1 MRLVMKFGGTSVANG
16 EKIRHVAKL
25 LNGYHLDGNE
35 VIAVTSALSGVT
47 DGLLTTANGVSIN
60 GKVAQVEE
68 FIADIRKIHYDAINE
83 AIDLEALR
91 VECREVID
99 ERLDELEKAL
109 FGICYLGELTPRS
122 VDYISSYGERLAAP
136 IVSCSLRS
144 LGASSSSFTG
154 GEAGVVTDS
163 NYGDAKPL
171 EDSYTL
177 IKEKLGPLL
186 ADSIPVVTGFIAR
199 NKQDVITTLGRSG
212 SDFSASIL
220 GAAVSADEIWLWK
233 EVDGIMTTDPKI
245 VPEAQTIPL
254 ISYIEAMELS
264 YFGAK
269 VLHPRTIE
277 PAIRHK
283 IPVRVKNT
291 FDPDFEGTL
300 IIADQKQKVDVVKAV
315 TLIKKVALINI
326 SGAGMMGTIG
336 TAARVFSAL
345 ANEGVNIIMISQGS
359 SEANMTLIVNED
371 HLEMAVAAIK
381 FEFSNNVVGDIT
393 FDRDVCVV
401 AVVGAGMDGI
411 PGVAGKV
418 FNALGK
424 AAINIIMISQGSS
437 QHNISF
443 VVNSNDAIEAV
454 RVLHKEFGL
463 ERKNRDQ

>member
-1 MRLVMKFGGTSVANG
+1 MKFGGTSVANG
-16 EKIRHVAKL
+16 EKIRHVAEL
-25 LNGYHLDGNE
+25 LKRYHQGGNE

-47 DGLLTTANGVSIN
+47 DGLLNTANEVSVN
-60 GKVAQVEE
+60 GKVTQVKE
-68 FIADIRKIHYDAINE
+68 FIADITKKHYDAINVAMDGE
-83 AIDLEALR
+83 TLR
-91 VECREVID
+91 DQCIAAVDC
-99 ERLDELEKAL
+99 RLDELEKAL
-109 FGICYLGELTPRS
+109 IGICYLGELTPRS
-122 VDYISSYGERLAAP
+122 IDYISSYGERLAAP
-136 IVSCSLRS
+136 IVSGSIRSVGINSVSL
-144 LGASSSSFTG
+144 TG
-154 GEAGVVTDS
+154 GEAGIVTDS

-171 EDSYTL
+171 EQSYSQ
-177 IKEKLGPLL
+177 IKEKLCPLL
-186 ADSIPVVTGFIAR
+186 EDSIPVVTGFIAQ
-199 NKQDVITTLGRSG
+199 NKQQIITTLGRSG

-220 GAAVSADEIWLWK
+220 GAAVNADEIWLWK

-245 VPEAQTIPL
+245 VPEAQSIPL

-277 PAIRHK
+277 PAITHR

-291 FDPDFEGTL
+291 FDPEFEGTL
-300 IIADQKQKVDVVKAV
+300 IVAEQKQKEDVVKAV

-336 TAARVFSAL
+336 TAARVFSSL
-345 ANEGVNIIMISQGS
+345 ASEGVNIIMISQGS

-371 HLEMAVAAIK
+371 HLERAVAAIRR
-381 FEFSNNVVGDIT
+381 EFSNNVVGDVAY
-393 FDRDVCVV
+393 DRDVCVV

-424 AAINIIMISQGSS
+424 AGINIIMISQGSS

-443 VVNSNDAIEAV
+443 AVSSDDAIEAV
-454 RVLHKEFGL
+454 RVLHREFEL
-463 ERKNRDQ
+463 DRQCRDQQ